1 MSSVSLFWWHTG
13 HKATLWTWQRTKP
26 QKTLT
31 WSTTVSAAQCTM
43 PNLLLWL
50 QRAANSF
57 PAGWCWQ
64 SLQEGKLPDRELP
77 DRVIRETP
85 PSTFLGHLVCL

>member
-1 MSSVSLFWWHTG
+1 MSSVSLFWWHTE

-31 WSTTVSAAQCTM
+31 WSTTASAGQCTT

-50 QRAANSF
+50 QRAGNSL

-64 SLQEGKLPDRELP
+64 SLQEVKLP
-77 DRVIRETP
+77 DRVISETP
-85 PSTFLGHLVCL
+85 PSTFLGHLVCS